1 MIKVQSERASG
12 HTVTWSHEAV
22 SWVPPQR
29 FVSLF
34 YCPFTSLSSAL
45 HLSPRLC
52 VRRAAFLP
60 HSRGCGEDLVRAK
73 ASFTP
78 RGGGLGHLRK
88 SVMGPPPALTSTSSA
103 INNRFRSWN
112 IPFLL
117 LLFCAVPSVRLSNAQ
132 VIMSVAQV
140 GSPEGAP
147 ADRHVYFS
155 PATRQPQSRVH
166 LTSHQTASHV
176 YISPATRQPQSRVHL
191 TSHQTAAVT
200 CTSHQ
205 PPDSQSRVHLTSHQT
220 ASHVYISPAT
230 RQPVTCT
237 SHQPPDSHSHVYI
250 SPATRQPQSRVHLT
264 SHQTA
269 SHVYISPA
277 TRQPVTCTSHQ
288 PPDSH
293 SHVYISPATRQPQSR
308 VHLTSHQT
316 ASHVYISPAT
326 RQPVTCTSHQPPD
339 SHSHVYFSPATRQ
352 PQTLQG
358 PCKNAVSDS
367 ISMKPTPLNTMPV
380 AWCTMSASEWQTPA
394 SVLAYHSLS

>member
-12 HTVTWSHEAV
+12 HTVVWSHEAV

-52 VRRAAFLP
+52 VRGAAFLP

-88 SVMGPPPALTSTSSA
+88 SVTGPPPALTSTSST

-112 IPFLL
+112 ILFLL

-166 LTSHQTASHV
+166 LTSHQTA
-176 YISPATRQPQSRVHL
+176 T
-191 TSHQTAAVT
+191 VT

-220 ASHVYISPAT
+220 AS
-230 RQPVTCT
+230 
-237 SHQPPDSHSHVYI
+237 DVYI

-269 SHVYISPA
+269 
-277 TRQPVTCTSHQ
+277 TVTCTSHQ
-288 PPDSH
+288 PPDS
-293 SHVYISPATRQPQSR
+293 QSR

-316 ASHVYISPAT
+316 ATDTAGTV
-326 RQPVTCTSHQPPD
+326 QEC
-339 SHSHVYFSPATRQ
+339 
-352 PQTLQG
+352 
-358 PCKNAVSDS
+358 
-367 ISMKPTPLNTMPV
+367 
-380 AWCTMSASEWQTPA
+380 
-394 SVLAYHSLS
+394 SV